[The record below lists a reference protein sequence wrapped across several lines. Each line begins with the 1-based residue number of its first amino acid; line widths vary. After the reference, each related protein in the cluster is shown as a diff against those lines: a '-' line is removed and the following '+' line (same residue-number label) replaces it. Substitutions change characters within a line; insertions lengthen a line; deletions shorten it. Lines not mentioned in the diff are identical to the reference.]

1 MKNNFYKYLFLVLFC
16 FLFENSYGKEFYINA
31 SQVDVDKEKK
41 IVYAQGS
48 VEIKDHLGNVI
59 FSEQAEYDKLNGIVK
74 TIGETTV
81 VTSEKYVIEG
91 QDIVYDD
98 QKKLIYSEYDTK
110 IKDLAG
116 NEIVVQMFNYLTL
129 KNMFLSKGE
138 IEITD
143 NRSNQYL
150 FSEIYIDE
158 KNKKIVGS
166 DVKSFITEESLKD
179 DKRNNPRFYG
189 NSDTISE
196 EKTIVEKGVYT

>member
-16 FLFENSYGKEFYINA
+16 FLSENSYGKEFYINA

-98 QKKLIYSEYDTK
+98 QKKLIYSEHDTK

-116 NEIVVQMFNYLTL
+116 NEIIVEMFNYLTL

-143 NRSNQYL
+143 SRSNKYL
-150 FSEIYIDE
+150 FSEI
-158 KNKKIVGS
+158 
-166 DVKSFITEESLKD
+166 F
-179 DKRNNPRFYG
+179 
-189 NSDTISE
+189 
-196 EKTIVEKGVYT
+196 

>member
-1 MKNNFYKYLFLVLFC
+1 MARLKI
-16 FLFENSYGKEFYINA
+16 ENK
-31 SQVDVDKEKK
+31 VKKK

-48 VEIKDHLGNVI
+48 VEIKDQLDNVI

-91 QDIVYDD
+91 QDIIYDD
-98 QKKLIYSEYDTK
+98 QKKIIYSEYDTK

-129 KNMFLSKGE
+129 KNMFLSKGV

-143 NRSNQYL
+143 NRSNKYL
-150 FSEIYIDE
+150 FSEII
-158 KNKKIVGS
+158 
-166 DVKSFITEESLKD
+166 
-179 DKRNNPRFYG
+179 
-189 NSDTISE
+189 
-196 EKTIVEKGVYT
+196 

>member
-1 MKNNFYKYLFLVLFC
+1 M
-16 FLFENSYGKEFYINA
+16 
-31 SQVDVDKEKK
+31 
-41 IVYAQGS
+41 
-48 VEIKDHLGNVI
+48 NV
-59 FSEQAEYDKLNGIVK
+59 SSVK

-98 QKKLIYSEYDTK
+98 QKKLIYSEHDTK

-143 NRSNQYL
+143 L
-150 FSEIYIDE
+150 L
-158 KNKKIVGS
+158 NKYRLNGNLKANFIGRGGAWLDTGTTVSYTHLTLPTKRIV
-166 DVKSFITEESLKD
+166 
-179 DKRNNPRFYG
+179 
-189 NSDTISE
+189 
-196 EKTIVEKGVYT
+196 